1 MAEII
6 EMPRLSDTM
15 TEGVIA
21 KWHKKVGDQIRPGDL
36 LAEIETDKATMEF
49 EAPIGGA
56 LLYIGAP
63 EGKPIPIGAPIAIIG
78 KPDEDISALLNRGAS
93 PAPPES
99 ITSPTPAQPQ
109 PAATPPPPAEAPARV
124 PASPALGAPPA
135 QPQPAATPPSP
146 AEAPARVPASPALG
160 APPAETRLKASPL
173 ARSMAQKAG
182 IDLHQVH
189 GTGEGGR
196 IIRRDVEAY
205 LSHAVA
211 TTPVATPAQPAAA
224 PYQEVPLSQMRKT
237 IARRLTASMQEA
249 PHFYL
254 TRAVSMEAAATW
266 REKLNA
272 LSPHKI
278 SFNDL
283 IIKAVA
289 MALRKHPYL
298 NAAWMGDHIRLYQE
312 IHIGFAVA
320 VEEGLIVPV
329 LRHADRKG
337 LSEIAAETVLLAQ
350 KARERK
356 LAPEEYTGSTF
367 SISNLGMFGIEEFTA
382 VINPPEAAILA
393 VGAIQPT
400 PVVKDGHVVVERRM
414 RVTLSCDH
422 RVVDG
427 ATGAAFLETF
437 TQLLEEPAR
446 LLL

>member
-1 MAEII
+1 MAEVI

-21 KWHKKVGDQIRPGDL
+21 KWHKKVGDPIRPGDL

-78 KPDEDISALLNRGAS
+78 KPGEDVSALLTKAAS
-93 PAPPES
+93 PAPPEPV
-99 ITSPTPAQPQ
+99 TSPAPAQPQ
-109 PAATPPPPAEAPARV
+109 PAATP
-124 PASPALGAPPA
+124 S
-135 QPQPAATPPSP
+135 SP
-146 AEAPARVPASPALG
+146 AETSISTSGYSASG
-160 APPAETRLKASPL
+160 ATLLEARLKASPL

-182 IDLHQVH
+182 IDLHQVQ

-205 LSHAVA
+205 LSRAVEA
-211 TTPVATPAQPAAA
+211 KPAVTPAQPTSA
-224 PYQEVPLSQMRKT
+224 PYQEAPLSQMRKT

-254 TRAVSMEAAATW
+254 TRSISMEAAATW

-272 LSPHKI
+272 LSPQKI

-283 IIKAVA
+283 IIKAAA

-312 IHIGFAVA
+312 IHVGFAVA
-320 VEEGLIVPV
+320 IEEGLIVPV
-329 LRHADRKG
+329 IRHADRKG

-382 VINPPEAAILA
+382 VINPPEVAILA
-393 VGAIQPT
+393 VGAIQPA
-400 PVVKDGHVVVERRM
+400 PVVKDSQIIVERRM

>member
-21 KWHKKVGDQIRPGDL
+21 KWHKKVGDLIRPGDL

-93 PAPPES
+93 PAPRES
-99 ITSPTPAQPQ
+99 ITSPTPAQSQ
-109 PAATPPPPAEAPARV
+109 PAATPPPPAEAPAR
-124 PASPALGAPPA
+124 A
-135 QPQPAATPPSP
+135 
-146 AEAPARVPASPALG
+146 PASPALG

-400 PVVKDGHVVVERRM
+400 PVVKDGQVVVERRM

>member
-21 KWHKKVGDQIRPGDL
+21 KWHKKVGDLIRPGDL

-109 PAATPPPPAEAPARV
+109 PAATPPP
-124 PASPALGAPPA
+124 
-135 QPQPAATPPSP
+135 P

-400 PVVKDGHVVVERRM
+400 PVVKDGQVVVERRM
-414 RVTLSCDH
+414 RITLSCDH

>member
-21 KWHKKVGDQIRPGDL
+21 KWHKKAGDLIRPGDL

-63 EGKPIPIGAPIAIIG
+63 EGKPIPIGEPIAIIG
-78 KPDEDISALLNRGAS
+78 KPDEDISTLLNRGAS

-109 PAATPPPPAEAPARV
+109 PAATPPP
-124 PASPALGAPPA
+124 
-135 QPQPAATPPSP
+135 P

-298 NAAWMGDHIRLYQE
+298 NAAWMGEHIRLYQE

-400 PVVKDGHVVVERRM
+400 PVVKDGQVVVERRM

>member
-1 MAEII
+1 MAEVI

-21 KWHKKVGDQIRPGDL
+21 KWHKKVGDSVKPGDL

-49 EAPIGGA
+49 EAPVGGV
-56 LLYIGAP
+56 LLYIGAS
-63 EGKPIPIGAPIAIIG
+63 ENKPIPIGEPIAIIG
-78 KPDEDISALLNRGAS
+78 KADEDISGLLRKGESTPVAEPKVDAQRAS
-93 PAPPES
+93 EPPVVSAAPGVTAGPVV
-99 ITSPTPAQPQ
+99 PV
-109 PAATPPPPAEAPARV
+109 AEP
-124 PASPALGAPPA
+124 
-135 QPQPAATPPSP
+135 
-146 AEAPARVPASPALG
+146 
-160 APPAETRLKASPL
+160 RLKASPL
-173 ARSMAQKAG
+173 ARSMAREAG
-182 IDLHQVH
+182 IDLHQLQ

-205 LSHAVA
+205 LSRAA
-211 TTPVATPAQPAAA
+211 ETKKPSFPVQPSAA

-254 TRAVSMEAAATW
+254 TRSICMEAAATW
-266 REKLNA
+266 REKLNS
-272 LSPHKI
+272 LSSVKI

-289 MALRKHPYL
+289 IALRRHPYL

-312 IHIGFAVA
+312 VHVGFAVA

-329 LRHADRKG
+329 IRHADRKG
-337 LSEIAAETVLLAQ
+337 LSEIAAETATLAQ

-356 LAPEEYTGSTF
+356 LSPEEYTGSTF
-367 SISNLGMFGIEEFTA
+367 SLSNLGMFGIEEFTA
-382 VINPPEAAILA
+382 VINPPEAGILA
-393 VGAIQPT
+393 VGAIQPV
-400 PVVKDGHVVVERRM
+400 PVARGDKVEIERRM

-427 ATGAAFLETF
+427 ATGAAFLGTLTE
-437 TQLLEEPAR
+437 LLEEPVR

>member
-135 QPQPAATPPSP
+135 ETQPAATPPSP
-146 AEAPARVPASPALG
+146 AEAPARVPASPALS

-211 TTPVATPAQPAAA
+211 TTPVATLAQPAAA

>member
-21 KWHKKVGDQIRPGDL
+21 KWHKKVGDLIKPGDL

-78 KPDEDISALLNRGAS
+78 KPDEDISALLNQGAS

-99 ITSPTPAQPQ
+99 VTSPVPAQPQ
-109 PAATPPPPAEAPARV
+109 PAATPPP
-124 PASPALGAPPA
+124 
-135 QPQPAATPPSP
+135 P

-400 PVVKDGHVVVERRM
+400 PVVKDGQVVVERRM

>member
-21 KWHKKVGDQIRPGDL
+21 KWHKKVGDLIRPGDL

-78 KPDEDISALLNRGAS
+78 KPDEDISALLNRDAS
-93 PAPPES
+93 PALPES
-99 ITSPTPAQPQ
+99 VTSPTPAQPQ
-109 PAATPPPPAEAPARV
+109 PAATPPPPAEAPARM
-124 PASPALGAPPA
+124 
-135 QPQPAATPPSP
+135 
-146 AEAPARVPASPALG
+146 PASPALG

-400 PVVKDGHVVVERRM
+400 PVVKDGQVVVERRM

-437 TQLLEEPAR
+437 TQLLEETAR

>member
-1 MAEII
+1 MAEVI

-21 KWHKKVGDQIRPGDL
+21 KWHKKVGDPVKPGDL

-49 EAPIGGA
+49 EAPVGGV

-63 EGKPIPIGAPIAIIG
+63 ENQPIPVGVPIAIIG
-78 KPDEDISALLNRGAS
+78 KPDEDISALLPKGDSSSASARQRDSEPALAASSSVPSPMPAPAPVEAAS
-93 PAPPES
+93 PS
-99 ITSPTPAQPQ
+99 
-109 PAATPPPPAEAPARV
+109 
-124 PASPALGAPPA
+124 
-135 QPQPAATPPSP
+135 
-146 AEAPARVPASPALG
+146 
-160 APPAETRLKASPL
+160 ETRLKASPL
-173 ARSMAQKAG
+173 ARKMAKEAG
-182 IDLHQVH
+182 IDLRQLQ

-196 IIRRDVEAY
+196 IVRRDVEAY
-205 LSHAVA
+205 LARTAEIKA
-211 TTPVATPAQPAAA
+211 TSLPTPPSTAS
-224 PYQEVPLSQMRKT
+224 YREVPLSQMRKT

-254 TRAVSMEAAATW
+254 TRSINMEAAATW

-272 LSPHKI
+272 LSPTKI

-298 NAAWMGDHIRLYQE
+298 NAAWMGDHIRLYQD

-320 VEEGLIVPV
+320 VDEGLIVPV
-329 LRHADRKG
+329 IRHADRKG
-337 LSEIAAETVLLAQ
+337 LSEIATETATLAQ

-356 LAPEEYTGSTF
+356 LSPEEYTGSTF

-400 PVVKDGHVVVERRM
+400 PVVKGDKIEIERRM

-427 ATGAAFLETF
+427 ATGAAFLATLTE
-437 TQLLEEPAR
+437 LLEEPAR

>member
-21 KWHKKVGDQIRPGDL
+21 KWHKKVGDLIRPGDL

-109 PAATPPPPAEAPARV
+109 PAATPP
-124 PASPALGAPPA
+124 L
-135 QPQPAATPPSP
+135 P

-400 PVVKDGHVVVERRM
+400 PVVKDGQVVVERRM
-414 RVTLSCDH
+414 RITLSCDH

>member
-21 KWHKKVGDQIRPGDL
+21 KWHKKVGDLIRPGDL

-135 QPQPAATPPSP
+135 
-146 AEAPARVPASPALG
+146 
-160 APPAETRLKASPL
+160 ETRLKASPL

-224 PYQEVPLSQMRKT
+224 PYQEVTLSQMRKT

-393 VGAIQPT
+393 IGAIQPT
-400 PVVKDGHVVVERRM
+400 PVVKDGQVVVERRM

>member
-1 MAEII
+1 MAEVI

-21 KWHKKVGDQIRPGDL
+21 KWHKKVGDPIRPGDL

-49 EAPIGGA
+49 EAPVGGV

-63 EGKPIPIGAPIAIIG
+63 ENQPIPVGVPIAIIG
-78 KPDEDISALLNRGAS
+78 KPDEDISALLPKGDSSSASARPRDSEPALSASGSVPSSMPAPAPVEAAS
-93 PAPPES
+93 PS
-99 ITSPTPAQPQ
+99 
-109 PAATPPPPAEAPARV
+109 EA
-124 PASPALGAPPA
+124 
-135 QPQPAATPPSP
+135 
-146 AEAPARVPASPALG
+146 
-160 APPAETRLKASPL
+160 RLKASPL
-173 ARSMAQKAG
+173 ARKMAKEAG
-182 IDLHQVH
+182 IDLRQLQ

-205 LSHAVA
+205 LSRTAEIKA
-211 TTPVATPAQPAAA
+211 PSLPTPPSTA

-254 TRAVSMEAAATW
+254 TRSISMEAAATW

-272 LSPHKI
+272 LSPTKI

-289 MALRKHPYL
+289 TALRKHPYL
-298 NAAWMGDHIRLYQE
+298 NAAWMGDHIRLHQE

-320 VEEGLIVPV
+320 VDEGLIVPV
-329 LRHADRKG
+329 IRHADRKG
-337 LSEIAAETVLLAQ
+337 LSEIATETVTLAQ

-356 LAPEEYTGSTF
+356 LSPEEYTGSTF

-400 PVVKDGHVVVERRM
+400 PVVKGDKIEVERRM

-427 ATGAAFLETF
+427 ATGAAFLATLTE
-437 TQLLEEPAR
+437 LLEEPAR

>member
-21 KWHKKVGDQIRPGDL
+21 KWHKKVGDLIRPGDL

-109 PAATPPPPAEAPARV
+109 PTATPPP
-124 PASPALGAPPA
+124 
-135 QPQPAATPPSP
+135 P

-400 PVVKDGHVVVERRM
+400 PVVKDGQVVVERRM

>member
-21 KWHKKVGDQIRPGDL
+21 KWHKKVGDLIRPGDL

-135 QPQPAATPPSP
+135 
-146 AEAPARVPASPALG
+146 
-160 APPAETRLKASPL
+160 ETRLKASPL

-224 PYQEVPLSQMRKT
+224 PYQEVTLSQMRKT

-298 NAAWMGDHIRLYQE
+298 NAAWMGEHIRLYQE

-393 VGAIQPT
+393 IGAIQPT
-400 PVVKDGHVVVERRM
+400 PVVKDGQVVVERRM

>member
-21 KWHKKVGDQIRPGDL
+21 KWHKKVGDLIRPGDL

-135 QPQPAATPPSP
+135 ETQPAATPPP
-146 AEAPARVPASPALG
+146 PVEAPARVPASPALG

-205 LSHAVA
+205 LSHARA
-211 TTPVATPAQPAAA
+211 TTPVATPAQPAVA

-400 PVVKDGHVVVERRM
+400 PVVKDGQVVVERRM

>member
-21 KWHKKVGDQIRPGDL
+21 KWHKKVGDLIRPGDL

-135 QPQPAATPPSP
+135 
-146 AEAPARVPASPALG
+146 
-160 APPAETRLKASPL
+160 ETRLKASPL

-196 IIRRDVEAY
+196 IIRRDIEAY

-356 LAPEEYTGSTF
+356 LAPEEYSGSTF

-400 PVVKDGHVVVERRM
+400 PVVKDGQVVVERRM

>member
-21 KWHKKVGDQIRPGDL
+21 KWHKKVGDLIRPGDL

-135 QPQPAATPPSP
+135 
-146 AEAPARVPASPALG
+146 
-160 APPAETRLKASPL
+160 ETRLKASPL

-211 TTPVATPAQPAAA
+211 TTPVATPVQPAAA

-400 PVVKDGHVVVERRM
+400 PVVKDGQVVVERRM

>member
-21 KWHKKVGDQIRPGDL
+21 KWHKKVGDLIRPGDL

-78 KPDEDISALLNRGAS
+78 KPDEDVSALLNRGAS

-109 PAATPPPPAEAPARV
+109 PAATPPP
-124 PASPALGAPPA
+124 
-135 QPQPAATPPSP
+135 P

-298 NAAWMGDHIRLYQE
+298 NAAWMGEHIRLYQE

-400 PVVKDGHVVVERRM
+400 PVVKDGQVVVERRM

>member
-1 MAEII
+1 
-6 EMPRLSDTM
+6 
-15 TEGVIA
+15 
-21 KWHKKVGDQIRPGDL
+21 
-36 LAEIETDKATMEF
+36 
-49 EAPIGGA
+49 
-56 LLYIGAP
+56 
-63 EGKPIPIGAPIAIIG
+63 
-78 KPDEDISALLNRGAS
+78 
-93 PAPPES
+93 
-99 ITSPTPAQPQ
+99 
-109 PAATPPPPAEAPARV
+109 
-124 PASPALGAPPA
+124 
-135 QPQPAATPPSP
+135 
-146 AEAPARVPASPALG
+146 
-160 APPAETRLKASPL
+160 
-173 ARSMAQKAG
+173 MAQKAG

-312 IHIGFAVA
+312 VHIGFAVA

-356 LAPEEYTGSTF
+356 LAPDEYTGSTF

-400 PVVKDGHVVVERRM
+400 PVVKDGQVVVERRM

>member
-21 KWHKKVGDQIRPGDL
+21 KWHKKVGDPIRPGDL

-109 PAATPPPPAEAPARV
+109 PAATPPPPVEAPAPV
-124 PASPALGAPPA
+124 PASPALSAPPA
-135 QPQPAATPPSP
+135 QPQPAATPPPP
-146 AEAPARVPASPALG
+146 AEAPARAPASPALG

>member
-21 KWHKKVGDQIRPGDL
+21 KWHKKVGDLIRPGDL

-124 PASPALGAPPA
+124 PASPALGVPPA
-135 QPQPAATPPSP
+135 
-146 AEAPARVPASPALG
+146 G
-160 APPAETRLKASPL
+160 TRLKASPL

-237 IARRLTASMQEA
+237 IARRLTTSMQEA

-356 LAPEEYTGSTF
+356 LTPEEYTGSTF

-400 PVVKDGHVVVERRM
+400 PVVKDGQVVVERRM

-437 TQLLEEPAR
+437 IQLLEEPAR

>member
-1 MAEII
+1 MAEVI

-21 KWHKKVGDQIRPGDL
+21 KWHKKVGDPVKPGDL

-49 EAPIGGA
+49 EAPVGGV

-63 EGKPIPIGAPIAIIG
+63 ENQPIPIGEPIAIIG
-78 KPDEDISALLNRGAS
+78 KPDEDISALLQRGGAS
-93 PAPPES
+93 VVGSQGQAPSAPVED
-99 ITSPTPAQPQ
+99 SPVVSAV
-109 PAATPPPPAEAPARV
+109 PAAAPSVRDL
-124 PASPALGAPPA
+124 S
-135 QPQPAATPPSP
+135 S
-146 AEAPARVPASPALG
+146 S
-160 APPAETRLKASPL
+160 ETRLKASPL
-173 ARSMAQKAG
+173 ARSMAREAG
-182 IDLHQVH
+182 IDLSKLQ

-205 LSHAVA
+205 LARA
-211 TTPVATPAQPAAA
+211 AAETKIPAPTSPSAPA

-237 IARRLTASMQEA
+237 IARRLTASMHEA

-254 TRAVSMEAAATW
+254 TRSISMEAAASW

-272 LSPHKI
+272 LSPVKI

-312 IHIGFAVA
+312 VHIGFAVA

-329 LRHADRKG
+329 IRHADRKG
-337 LSEIAAETVLLAQ
+337 LSEIAAETSMLAQ

-393 VGAIQPT
+393 VGAIQPV
-400 PVVKDGHVVVERRM
+400 PVVRGDRVEVERRV

-427 ATGAAFLETF
+427 ATGAAFLATLTE
-437 TQLLEEPAR
+437 LLEEPAR

>member
-21 KWHKKVGDQIRPGDL
+21 KWHKKVGDLIRPGDL

-135 QPQPAATPPSP
+135 
-146 AEAPARVPASPALG
+146 
-160 APPAETRLKASPL
+160 ETRLKASPL

-211 TTPVATPAQPAAA
+211 TRPVATPAQPAAA

-400 PVVKDGHVVVERRM
+400 PVVKDGQVVVERRM

-437 TQLLEEPAR
+437 TQLLEEPVR

>member
-21 KWHKKVGDQIRPGDL
+21 KWHKKVGDLIRPGDL

-135 QPQPAATPPSP
+135 
-146 AEAPARVPASPALG
+146 
-160 APPAETRLKASPL
+160 ETRLKASPL

-196 IIRRDVEAY
+196 IIRRDVETY

-312 IHIGFAVA
+312 IHVGFAVA

-400 PVVKDGHVVVERRM
+400 PVVKDGQVVVERRM

>member
-1 MAEII
+1 MAEVI

-15 TEGVIA
+15 TEGVIV
-21 KWHKKVGDQIRPGDL
+21 KWHKKVGDPVKAGDL

-49 EAPIGGA
+49 EAPVGGV
-56 LLYIGAP
+56 LLYVGAP
-63 EGKPIPIGAPIAIIG
+63 ENQPIPVGVPIAIIG
-78 KPDEDISALLNRGAS
+78 KPDEDISALLPKGDSSSAPAGQRDAEPALAASGPAAS
-93 PAPPES
+93 PMPA
-99 ITSPTPAQPQ
+99 PTPV
-109 PAATPPPPAEAPARV
+109 EA
-124 PASPALGAPPA
+124 ASP
-135 QPQPAATPPSP
+135 S
-146 AEAPARVPASPALG
+146 
-160 APPAETRLKASPL
+160 ETRLKASPL
-173 ARSMAQKAG
+173 ARKIAKEAG
-182 IDLHQVH
+182 IDLRQLQ

-196 IIRRDVEAY
+196 IVRRDVEAY
-205 LSHAVA
+205 LVRTAE
-211 TTPVATPAQPAAA
+211 TKA
-224 PYQEVPLSQMRKT
+224 PPLPPPPSTVPYREVPLSQMRKT

-254 TRAVSMEAAATW
+254 TRSISMEAAATW

-272 LSPHKI
+272 LSPTKI

-329 LRHADRKG
+329 IRHADRKG
-337 LSEIAAETVLLAQ
+337 LSEIATETATLAQ

-356 LAPEEYTGSTF
+356 LSPEEYTGSTF

-400 PVVKDGHVVVERRM
+400 PVVKGDKIEIERRM

-427 ATGAAFLETF
+427 ATGAAFLATLAE
-437 TQLLEEPAR
+437 LLEEPAR

>member
-1 MAEII
+1 MAEVI

-21 KWHKKVGDQIRPGDL
+21 KWHKKVGDPIRPGDL

-78 KPDEDISALLNRGAS
+78 KPDEDISALLTKAAS
-93 PAPPES
+93 SAPPEPV
-99 ITSPTPAQPQ
+99 TSPAPAQPQ
-109 PAATPPPPAEAPARV
+109 PAATPPPPAETPISAPAH
-124 PASPALGAPPA
+124 PASGA
-135 QPQPAATPPSP
+135 TLL
-146 AEAPARVPASPALG
+146 EA
-160 APPAETRLKASPL
+160 RLKASPL

-182 IDLHQVH
+182 IDLHQVQ

-205 LSHAVA
+205 LSRTMETKPAV
-211 TTPVATPAQPAAA
+211 PPAQLASA

-254 TRAVSMEAAATW
+254 TRSVSMEATATW

-283 IIKAVA
+283 LIKAVA

-312 IHIGFAVA
+312 IHVGFAVA
-320 VEEGLIVPV
+320 IDEGLIVPV
-329 LRHADRKG
+329 IRHADRKG

-382 VINPPEAAILA
+382 VINPPEVAILA
-393 VGAIQPT
+393 VGAIQPA
-400 PVVKDGHVVVERRM
+400 PVVKDGQIIVERRM
-414 RVTLSCDH
+414 RITLSCDH

>member
-1 MAEII
+1 MAEVI

-15 TEGVIA
+15 TEGVIV
-21 KWHKKVGDQIRPGDL
+21 KWHKKVGDPVKAGDL

-49 EAPIGGA
+49 EAPVGGV

-63 EGKPIPIGAPIAIIG
+63 ENQPIPVGVPIAIIG
-78 KPDEDISALLNRGAS
+78 KPDEDISALLPKGDSSSTSARPRDAEPALAASGSVPSPMPTPTPVEAAS
-93 PAPPES
+93 PS
-99 ITSPTPAQPQ
+99 
-109 PAATPPPPAEAPARV
+109 
-124 PASPALGAPPA
+124 
-135 QPQPAATPPSP
+135 
-146 AEAPARVPASPALG
+146 
-160 APPAETRLKASPL
+160 ETRLKASPL
-173 ARSMAQKAG
+173 ARKMAKEAG
-182 IDLHQVH
+182 IDLRQLQ

-196 IIRRDVEAY
+196 IVRRDVEAY
-205 LSHAVA
+205 LARTAETKAPSPP
-211 TTPVATPAQPAAA
+211 TPPSTV
-224 PYQEVPLSQMRKT
+224 PYREVPLSQMRKT

-254 TRAVSMEAAATW
+254 TRSICMEAAATW

-272 LSPHKI
+272 LSPIKI

-289 MALRKHPYL
+289 LALRKHPYL

-329 LRHADRKG
+329 IRHADRKG
-337 LSEIAAETVLLAQ
+337 LSEIATETATLAQ

-356 LAPEEYTGSTF
+356 LSPEEYTGSTF

-400 PVVKDGHVVVERRM
+400 PVVKGDKIEIERRM

-427 ATGAAFLETF
+427 ATGAAFLATLAE
-437 TQLLEEPAR
+437 LLEEPAR

>member
-21 KWHKKVGDQIRPGDL
+21 KWHKKVGDLIRPGDL

-93 PAPPES
+93 PAPSES
-99 ITSPTPAQPQ
+99 ITSPTPAQSQ

-135 QPQPAATPPSP
+135 QPQPAATPPPP
-146 AEAPARVPASPALG
+146 AEAPARVSASPALG

-350 KARERK
+350 KARERR

-400 PVVKDGHVVVERRM
+400 PVVKDGQVVVERRM

>member
-21 KWHKKVGDQIRPGDL
+21 KWHKKVGDLIRPGDL

-109 PAATPPPPAEAPARV
+109 PAATPPP
-124 PASPALGAPPA
+124 
-135 QPQPAATPPSP
+135 P

-393 VGAIQPT
+393 IGAIQPT
-400 PVVKDGHVVVERRM
+400 PVVKDDQVVVERRM